1 MTGIQEYFDKE
12 KLKQVYA
19 ILLEDRKKLAEKNII
34 MDLVI
39 EIVERYFETG
49 EMKDLT
55 KIKKLIGDYCD

>member
-19 ILLEDRKKLAEKNII
+19 VLLEDRKKLVEKNLL
-34 MDLVI
+34 MDMVI

-49 EMKDLT
+49 EIEDLT

>member
-19 ILLEDRKKLAEKNII
+19 ILLEDRKKLVEKNII

-55 KIKKLIGDYCD
+55 EIKKLIGDYCD